1 MDYFK
6 DLADE
11 AEQKAVED
19 FMPEWASKNNAS
31 YSAYKATERLK
42 GERILYINKHSKPTH
57 FKTKKTYQITG
68 REIARAID
76 IAISTLIT
84 TSTYSVKYSGYLG
97 SVNEELTDLK
107 DKRIFKSKQSYSRG
121 PIARSKDMLVEEVRQ
136 LKSEI
141 KSLREKNAIE
151 QVEHA
156 INMLHPDVAELLI
169 LEQQPQSTKITR
181 IGKK

>member
-11 AEQKAVED
+11 SEKKAVED

-31 YSAYKATERLK
+31 YSAYRATVRLK
-42 GERILYINKHSKPTH
+42 GERILYINKHSKLTH
-57 FKTKKTYQITG
+57 FKTKKTYHIAA
-68 REIARAID
+68 REVARAID

-84 TSTYSVKYSGYLG
+84 SSTYSEDYSGYLG
-97 SVNEELTDLK
+97 KVNKDLADLK

-136 LKSEI
+136 LKSAV
-141 KSLREKNAIE
+141 KSLEEKNAIE
-151 QVEHA
+151 QVKHA

-169 LEQQPQSTKITR
+169 LEQQPQFAKITR